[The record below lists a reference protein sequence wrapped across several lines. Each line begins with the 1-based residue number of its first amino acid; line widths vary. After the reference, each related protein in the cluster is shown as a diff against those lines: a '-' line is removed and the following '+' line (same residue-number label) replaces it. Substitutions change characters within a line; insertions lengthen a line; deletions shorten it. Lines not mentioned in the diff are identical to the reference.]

1 LSAIHDNNFFERNK
15 MKLFTKNGKSTKQL
29 ADLLFALTWH
39 TKSAEGNLKY
49 THIAHLCTSS
59 KRGVQATH
67 DHNLAD
73 ALRQLNIPF
82 VSGNDAPRGG
92 AVGNYINFNY
102 YAFLIALIDFDKQ

>member
-1 LSAIHDNNFFERNK
+1 MEYKNETIYK
-15 MKLFTKNGKSTKQL
+15 KNGKSTKQL

-39 TKSAEGNLKY
+39 TKSAEGKLKY

-59 KRGVQATH
+59 KRGAHTIH
-67 DHNLAD
+67 ENNLAD

-82 VSGNDAPRGG
+82 VCGNDAPRGG

-102 YAFLIALIDFDKQ
+102 YDFLIALIDFDKE